1 VSIVITRTDE
11 STVIAPAQKI
21 SNLIVVAD
29 EGNEKLLT
37 SVQENESE
45 ITVSA
50 AFEEFVAELA
60 NAKPA
65 VHVRLAG
72 RFNQIAER
80 EETLDPFVL
89 GQASEAPDDDRVD
102 DQKSTQVVS
111 SAVAQSP
118 T

>member
-1 VSIVITRTDE
+1 LRILKTSKRL
-11 STVIAPAQKI
+11 TVAAAAKER
-21 SNLIVVAD
+21 SDLVVVAD
-29 EGNEKLLT
+29 EGNKKLLT

-65 VHVRLAG
+65 VHVRLAE

-89 GQASEAPDDDRVD
+89 GQAS
-102 DQKSTQVVS
+102 
-111 SAVAQSP
+111 
-118 T
+118 